1 MRRII
6 ALALLSTL
14 AIVGLALQQGD
25 RQDADPKFKLRELK
39 NRKEFEGTV
48 VCIGCT
54 LQKQEGG
61 ANAQCT
67 LHSKHAQGLLMK
79 DKTLWT
85 LVDNDRGHMVITNK
99 KMRGKTVKIN
109 GWSFPKAQYIE
120 ISKYKIKKGDEWI
133 GYDYCKT

>member
-1 MRRII
+1 MRKVSLFVLVS
-6 ALALLSTL
+6 ALA
-14 AIVGLALQQGD
+14 AVGLGLHQTD
-25 RQDADPKFKLRELK
+25 RQDTQPKFKLRELK
-39 NRKEFEGTV
+39 ERKEFEGTI

-85 LVDNDRGHMVITNK
+85 FVDNDRGHIVITNK
-99 KMRGKTVKIN
+99 RLRGKTVKIN

-120 ISKYKIKKGDEWI
+120 ISKYEIKRDDKWI